1 MTTRYSKI
9 VVPLDGSP
17 FAEHILSHL
26 PRLATP
32 ANTEMVLIQVL
43 EAWRY
48 ALGSTDFSMPS
59 LLTQLQESAA
69 TYLDQLRQPLE
80 GQGYTVSTQVVMGEA
95 AQSILD
101 AAETEAAD
109 LIAMTTHGRAGFVR
123 WALGSVAERVLQRS
137 VCPVLLVREPISA
150 ADGSLQ
156 QILTPLD
163 GSAFAEQALPD
174 AQVLA
179 QANGASLLLIQAL
192 QQPSAGNQRLLFD
205 SEADANALFARWRAA
220 AEAYLMGIA
229 ANLKAK
235 GIACT
240 YRVVWGD
247 PDQAILDTI
256 EDEKID
262 LIVMTTH
269 GRTGMQR
276 WFYGSV
282 ANRVMRGASCPLLL
296 VRNLRQ
302 QEDA

>member
-26 PRLATP
+26 RRLATP
-32 ANTEMVLIQVL
+32 ANTELVLIQVL

-48 ALGSTDFSMPS
+48 ALGSADFSMPN
-59 LLTQLQESAA
+59 LLTQLRESAE

-80 GQGYTVSTQVVMGEA
+80 GQGYMVSTQIVMGEA

-101 AAETEAAD
+101 VAEAAD

-150 ADGSLQ
+150 TDGSLQ
-156 QILTPLD
+156 QILVPLD

-174 AQVLA
+174 AQALA

-205 SEADANALFARWRAA
+205 SEADANALFARWRAE

-229 ANLKAK
+229 ANLNAK
-235 GIACT
+235 GVACT
-240 YRVVWGD
+240 YRVIWGD

-282 ANRVMRGASCPLLL
+282 ANRVLRSAPCPLLL
-296 VRNLRQ
+296 VRNLKQ
-302 QEDA
+302 QEDT